1 MDEWFSI
8 KTTAGK
14 TRMRIAALLLTATIL
29 PRWSGAAESWGG
41 SLAVTSDYLVRG
53 ISRSNQGP
61 ALQADL
67 HVATDAGL
75 IGGVFASSVQFDSGD
90 RRNAELSAFLGRA
103 WQVNSAW
110 RAKILASY
118 YGYINNDSGSQYNY
132 AELGFEAAFDDW
144 LDIDVVYS
152 PDAPR
157 YVSGKGLAGVTCKT
171 AEVSMRTPWRHRVA
185 ATAGAGYSQLSGPG
199 GGGYAYWSAGGVLD
213 LAPWSFSLAYVN
225 TSAEATALFYSG
237 AAHNR
242 WTATVI
248 WRF

>member
-1 MDEWFSI
+1 MEKCSSI
-8 KTTAGK
+8 ESIVERTH
-14 TRMRIAALLLTATIL
+14 MQIAAMFLTAIFL
-29 PRWSGAAESWGG
+29 PQWSVAAETWGG
-41 SLAVTSDYLVRG
+41 SLAGTSDYLVRG

-67 HVATDAGL
+67 HVATDGGL
-75 IGGVFASSVQFDSGD
+75 IGGVFASSVQFDPGD
-90 RRNAELSAFLGRA
+90 HRNTEVSAFLGHA
-103 WQVNSAW
+103 WQLNGAW
-110 RAKILASY
+110 RAKLVASY

-144 LDIDVVYS
+144 LDIDAVYS

-157 YVSGKGLAGVTCKT
+157 YLSGRGLAGVTSKT
-171 AEVSMRTPWRHRVA
+171 AEVSIRTPWSHQVA